1 MRIAKTMEMIVMT
14 GLLECDRIR
23 ILRFVGTVRLAVG
36 VFIWAV
42 VATVGAGAIV
52 ETAVTGLAL
61 AGELNG
67 RATGAIM
74 PVAASE
80 ALAASERSRREVIE
94 KIFRVYCVCEH
105 VPV

>member
-1 MRIAKTMEMIVMT
+1 MEMIVTT
-14 GLLECDRIR
+14 GLLECDRMR
-23 ILRFVGTVRLAVG
+23 MRRLVGTVRLAVG

-42 VATVGAGAIV
+42 EATLGAGALV

-67 RATGAIM
+67 RATGAMM
-74 PVAASE
+74 PAAASE

-94 KIFRVYCVCEH
+94 ENLPCVLCL
-105 VPV
+105 